1 MLFPVSLLGCFS
13 SFLRPVAIFGLSV
26 SERFG
31 MDAIMLQE
39 KLVERLLCPRVRTAR
54 QKVKKWDFWAQTG
67 DKHQEVFQDRKRS
80 KDTAESNF
88 TKEDFTPVDS
98 SQHLLVSV
106 DVTDLLLR

>member
-1 MLFPVSLLGCFS
+1 
-13 SFLRPVAIFGLSV
+13 
-26 SERFG
+26 

-67 DKHQEVFQDRKRS
+67 DKHQEAFQNRKRS
-80 KDTAESNF
+80 KDTAERNF